1 MTHADDRLAASK
13 YVFYPGIF
21 HVNFSSIYFA
31 AENLFLWAR
40 LETTGDAIEN

>member
-1 MTHADDRLAASK
+1 MPMIGLRH
-13 YVFYPGIF
+13 P
-21 HVNFSSIYFA
+21 NMSSIQEFFTLISPFIYFA